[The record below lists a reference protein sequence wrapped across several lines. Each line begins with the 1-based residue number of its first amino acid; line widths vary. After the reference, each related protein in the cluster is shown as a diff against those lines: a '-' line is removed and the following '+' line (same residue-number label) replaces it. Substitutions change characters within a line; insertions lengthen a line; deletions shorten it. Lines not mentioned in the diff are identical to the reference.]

1 MVNGGLKMV
10 IYLKLNIN
18 IHMGQ
23 QDFLRQ
29 LTEHFSLGVPEFD

>member
-1 MVNGGLKMV
+1 MVNGVLKMV
-10 IYLKLNIN
+10 ILKLNIN